1 MINPFMLNIFF
12 AFGFSAVLG
21 QFSLSGFIGGFVVG
35 YFALWLTK
43 PLYGDARYFSMLPR
57 ALVLTGYFIKE
68 LFISNFRVLWDVITP
83 GHISRPGIVGV
94 PLDAQT
100 DLEILLVANLVS
112 LTPGTLSID
121 VSEDRKTLFVH
132 VMFLEDV
139 EEIRLS
145 IKNGLEKRVLE
156 VLR

>member
-1 MINPFMLNIFF
+1 MINPFTLNIFF
-12 AFGFSAVLG
+12 AMGFSAVLG
-21 QFSLSGFIGGFVVG
+21 QFSLSGFMAGFVVG

-43 PLYGDARYFSMLPR
+43 PLYGDTRYFKMLPK
-57 ALVLTGYFIKE
+57 VLILIGYFIKE
-68 LFISNFRVLWDVITP
+68 LFVSNFRVLWDVITP
-83 GHISRPGIVGV
+83 AQNSRPGIVGV

-121 VSEDRKTLFVH
+121 VSTDRKTLFVH

-139 EEIRLS
+139 DEVCRA